1 MPLVLSISYVDLD
14 LYRFNLEAGKAAA
27 LGHSYSGATH
37 VPGLGRKGRNEETR
51 PRGQRYVLG
60 IKRDIDK
67 EREAL
72 ILTDRPTDGHI
83 LS

>member
-1 MPLVLSISYVDLD
+1 MFLSFDSFFLFMIFFIVFVIFRY
-14 LYRFNLEAGKAAA
+14 YI
-27 LGHSYSGATH
+27 
-37 VPGLGRKGRNEETR
+37 TR
-51 PRGQRYVLG
+51 PRGQQCVLG

-72 ILTDRPTDGHI
+72 ILTDRPIDGHI